1 MEKLGVTLDGITAEN
16 LEEILKA
23 EKYNPEHVE
32 KLKHA
37 FGQLAMTTDDDIDKI
52 NNALEQMIGKM
63 QKSSNTA
70 VQEVGNK
77 LAQAFQEAKNEGTE
91 MGEALIRVFQELGI
105 EIRRSKDMSH
115 HIENMFG
122 DLGFEKITSRI
133 FDLGGGILD
142 LLNSTEA
149 ISSSIVSWGD
159 DSVTTAQKL
168 GQLTTATLELTSG
181 AASLFSAFG
190 GGWAGGIAAAIG
202 IIATLGAGIISGNE
216 QKELD
221 EARTRQEKYRE
232 SGFKVSESTRE
243 EIQANQDLLSSYS
256 ELLSVYDETKTN

>member
-1 MEKLGVTLDGITAEN
+1 
-16 LEEILKA
+16 
-23 EKYNPEHVE
+23 
-32 KLKHA
+32 
-37 FGQLAMTTDDDIDKI
+37 
-52 NNALEQMIGKM
+52 MIKKM
-63 QKSSNTA
+63 QSSSNTA

-77 LAQAFQEAKNEGTE
+77 LAQAFQEAQNEGTE

-105 EIRRSKDMSH
+105 EIRRSKDMKH
-115 HIENMFG
+115 NIENMFG
-122 DLGFEKITSRI
+122 DLSFEKITSRI

-149 ISSSIVSWGD
+149 ISASIVSWGD
-159 DSVTTAQKL
+159 DSITTAQKL
-168 GQLTTATLELTSG
+168 GQLTSATLELASG

-190 GGWAGGIAAAIG
+190 GGWTGGIAAAIG
-202 IIATLGAGIISGNE
+202 VIATLGAGIISGNE
-216 QKELD
+216 QKDID